1 MANNPLVTV
10 FLPLALATIMA
21 GLGLHLTGAD
31 FRRVLTMPRA
41 VMIALFLQVVALP
54 PAAFLLARA
63 FGLPGELGFGLV
75 LLAVSP
81 GGITANLFSHLT
93 RGDVAL
99 NVTLTAIN
107 SLIALVTL
115 PLWAALAMQVF
126 LGTEGA
132 VPPPTRKV
140 IEVAIF
146 VIAPVLFGMGV
157 RRWRPAW
164 ASAAE
169 RPIRILSTVFL
180 AALIALTV
188 VSEWKLF
195 TDYAP
200 VVGLACLIFNLL
212 SLGSGY
218 LAAKVARLERPQAIA
233 ISYEIGIHNG
243 TLSIFIALQVLNMP
257 QAAIAS
263 AIYSLIM
270 FATAALFA
278 VWLLKTEPARI
289 EPVR

>member
-41 VMIALFLQVVALP
+41 VIVALVVQVLALP

-126 LGTEGA
+126 LGTDGA

-140 IEVAIF
+140 IEVAVF
-146 VIAPVLFGMGV
+146 VIAPVLLGMGV

-164 ASAAE
+164 AIAAE
-169 RPIRILSTVFL
+169 RPIRILSTLIL
-180 AALIALTV
+180 AALIGLTV
-188 VSEWKLF
+188 ISEWRLF

-200 VVGLACLIFNLL
+200 VVGLACLVFNLL

-218 LAAKVARLERPQAIA
+218 LAAKLARLARPQAIA

-270 FATAALFA
+270 YATAALFA
-278 VWLLKTEPARI
+278 VWLLKTAPARAD
-289 EPVR
+289 R